1 MARNLLREVENSKQK
16 EQLYRRDYENKA
28 KRLKEINSVTASLNS
43 IKDIDE
49 MILIERVKNVRLK
62 KVTN

>member
-43 IKDIDE
+43 IKNIDE
-49 MILIERVKNVRLK
+49 MILIERLKNVRLK

>member
-49 MILIERVKNVRLK
+49 MILIERLKNVRLK